1 MTTTARE
8 RYESIVAEFDRAT
21 SDIFEDDEKFSVVME
36 IPLEA
41 PAEWFMDYKVRDA
54 VMTYAMNDPKFA
66 FILCHKLSN
75 APRKVFMDKG
85 EFSQAH
91 LELLA
96 TAIQVGAMYEQ
107 EQSADLIEVA
117 EHIAEKF
124 DLELPSLVGLS
135 KRILG
140 AGWDFE
146 HMREQTH
153 RDLMPKVL
161 ASLDEE

>member
-8 RYESIVAEFDRAT
+8 RYDSIVAEFNKAT
-21 SDIFEDDEKFSVVME
+21 ADIFEDDEKFSLVME

-54 VMTYAMNDPKFA
+54 IMTHALSDNKFA
-66 FILCHKLSN
+66 FVLCHKLSN
-75 APRKVFMDKG
+75 TPRTAFLEKG

-107 EQSADLIEVA
+107 EQSEDLIEVA
-117 EHIAEKF
+117 EGLAEKF
-124 DLELPSLVGLS
+124 DLELPSIVGLT
-135 KRILG
+135 KRIVG
-140 AGWDFE
+140 SGWDFE
-146 HMREQTH
+146 FMREKTY
-153 RDLMPKVL
+153 RELMPKVL